1 MRNATFL
8 DTNKGTGMDLR
19 PVFDIKHR
27 RPRMLIIGV
36 ILVLSLLAFE
46 MFNFDTTR
54 YALESLIGDIRF
66 IGLGWAT
73 ILAIAFCAIDF
84 AGLARL
90 LTPGGGPGAPKEFW
104 YLTGAWLLGATMN
117 AVMTWWAVS
126 LTLLEH
132 DLGNEVLNREQL
144 LSIVPIF
151 IAALVWLTRILFIG
165 ALTLA
170 GERILQKHNAD
181 RVNQGYRLNSREIR
195 SRNKRTNGR
204 KSKSRTRPR
213 TTQPIDLS
221 QPPQRYSSGNHAP
234 MNEPVA
240 ESIGAQLQYN
250 GVGNA
255 TQE

>member
-104 YLTGAWLLGATMN
+104 YLTGAWLLG
-117 AVMTWWAVS
+117 V
-126 LTLLEH
+126 
-132 DLGNEVLNREQL
+132 
-144 LSIVPIF
+144 
-151 IAALVWLTRILFIG
+151 
-165 ALTLA
+165 
-170 GERILQKHNAD
+170 
-181 RVNQGYRLNSREIR
+181 
-195 SRNKRTNGR
+195 
-204 KSKSRTRPR
+204 
-213 TTQPIDLS
+213 
-221 QPPQRYSSGNHAP
+221 
-234 MNEPVA
+234 
-240 ESIGAQLQYN
+240 
-250 GVGNA
+250 
-255 TQE
+255 

>member
-1 MRNATFL
+1 
-8 DTNKGTGMDLR
+8 MDLR
-19 PVFDIKHR
+19 PVFDIKQR
-27 RPRMLIIGV
+27 KPRMLIIGL

-54 YALESLIGDIRF
+54 YALESLIGEVRF
-66 IGLGWAT
+66 VGLGWAT

-90 LTPGGGPGAPKEFW
+90 LTPGGDPDAPKEFW
-104 YLTGAWLLGATMN
+104 YLTGAWLLGATMS

-165 ALTLA
+165 ALTVT
-170 GERILQKHNAD
+170 GERMMQKQKAN
-181 RVNQGYRLNSREIR
+181 RVNQGHRLNS
-195 SRNKRTNGR
+195 SQLPSQNKRTGSR
-204 KSKSRTRPR
+204 KAKSHTRPR
-213 TTQPIDLS
+213 TSQPIDLS
-221 QPPQRYSSGNHAP
+221 QPPQRYSSDNHVP

-240 ESIGAQLQYN
+240 ERSGAQPHNN
-250 GVGNA
+250 GIGTV
-255 TQE
+255 TRERY

>member
-1 MRNATFL
+1 
-8 DTNKGTGMDLR
+8 MDLR
-19 PVFDIKHR
+19 PVFDIKTR
-27 RPRMLIIGV
+27 KPRMLIIGL

-54 YALESLIGDIRF
+54 YALESLIGEVRF

-90 LTPGGGPGAPKEFW
+90 LTPGGDPDGPKEFW

-165 ALTLA
+165 ALTMT
-170 GERILQKHNAD
+170 GERILNKQNAD
-181 RVNQGYRLNSREIR
+181 RVNQGYRLNS
-195 SRNKRTNGR
+195 SQLPSQNKRTSSR
-204 KSKSRTRPR
+204 KAKSHTRPR
-213 TTQPIDLS
+213 TSQPIDLS
-221 QPPQRYSSGNHAP
+221 QPPQRYSSDNHVP

-240 ESIGAQLQYN
+240 EMSGAQPQSN
-250 GVGNA
+250 GIGTA
-255 TQE
+255 TRERH